1 MATSP
6 TFCIFARNR
15 RIILFQLHNKA
26 MDYKYKVSIGMP
38 VYGVEKYIRKCILSV
53 LNQTLQDKIEVL
65 VVDDLGPDKS
75 MDIVREIQASHPKGK
90 TIRILT
96 QPQNM
101 GCWAA
106 RNRFLDEAQG
116 EYLYLLDSDDYISE
130 DCIEKLLSEAT
141 KHQAEAVYGS
151 VLPVD
156 ENGKAKDI
164 GQDFLNQPYKV
175 FHGPDELAAF
185 ANQGLH
191 PTFRDY
197 IWNTLIRHDFIE
209 KYHIRFKQARFC
221 DDMIYSADMTP
232 LVSNAVL
239 IPDYTYFYVIREN
252 SLSNYQYRKT
262 IKLDEIKESFRVY
275 TYLKNKCKELK
286 NKDYFEIRCTKG
298 MILMF
303 YAICGAIKNR
313 ERIEPELNNETI
325 RNAIKHPLGLY
336 EILRFKKYK
345 SINLMFYAISVLP
358 PFLSVFLL
366 KTIGK
371 IKHYV

>member
-1 MATSP
+1 M
-6 TFCIFARNR
+6 N
-15 RIILFQLHNKA
+15 
-26 MDYKYKVSIGMP
+26 YKYKVTIGMP
-38 VYGVEKYIRKCILSV
+38 VYGVEKYIRKCMFSV
-53 LNQTLQDKIEVL
+53 LNQTTNEEYEVL
-65 VVDDLGPDKS
+65 AVDDIGPDNS
-75 MDIVREIQASHPKGK
+75 IEIIREIQK
-90 TIRILT
+90 THHRGNRIKIIT

-106 RNRFLDEAQG
+106 RNRILDEAQG
-116 EYLYLLDSDDYISE
+116 EYIFLLDSDDYISE

-156 ENGKAKDI
+156 ENGKPKEI
-164 GQDFLNQPYKV
+164 GQDFLNQPYRV
-175 FHGPDELAAF
+175 FHGPDELANF

-209 KYHIRFKQARFC
+209 KNNIRFKKARFC
-221 DDMIYSADMTP
+221 DDMICSADMTP

-275 TYLKNKCKELK
+275 SYLKNKCKDLK

-303 YAICGAIKNR
+303 YAICGALKNR
-313 ERIEPELNNETI
+313 KRIEPELSNKTI
-325 RNAIKHPLGLY
+325 RNAIKHPLGLH

-345 SINLMFYAISVLP
+345 SINLMFYAIGILP
-358 PFLSVFLL
+358 PFISVFLL